1 MTVADQDLELLAQIT
16 ERAFRR
22 ALEKA
27 LTSPPPPP
35 PPPRWVILVRVAYI
49 VTLALGL
56 ASLEPLTTRAT
67 WRVLQ
72 GVLKVFQGVFF

>member
-1 MTVADQDLELLAQIT
+1 MAEQDLELLAEIT

-35 PPPRWVILVRVAYI
+35 PPPPPPRWMILVRVAYI

-56 ASLEPLTTRAT
+56 ASLEPLTTWAT

-72 GVLKVFQGVFF
+72 VALKVFQGVF